1 MRSWIDA
8 TEMRLPRMPRV
19 HPEAVRGVVARAA
32 RLSALSGRNLGRIL
46 WRRRLLVLACL
57 VVVLGLTTAHVAR
70 VAPMFEAATLVTAS
84 GRTGLEPGL
93 GEPEDTR
100 SEGPNVAD
108 QLRLI
113 GSRTMAEGLIDR
125 LDLQLSVE
133 FNPQL
138 RPDGSWAADS
148 RGAMG
153 LVPAALLDV
162 IAPPEA
168 ELTDEERAARLR
180 ARVVDAV
187 VPRIRVEPAGS
198 SALSLRFVSADPDLA
213 AAGATAL
220 AELYLDHRLEGQQQA
235 RQLER
240 QRLAREI
247 ERLAATVSAA
257 ERAIAELRATSL
269 AGSAQASEQDLL
281 GLTGELAFW
290 RSERAELE
298 ASLRQAGGPLESDAS
313 LDQAARSLDPA
324 LLGGLSAR
332 EVELERRLA
341 ELSQAYGEQDPQVS
355 SLKAELIALDEQKRL
370 EVEQSVGQLEQ
381 EVAIIRA
388 RETALEAKIA
398 TLEGQLAEGQA
409 VGGLETLERQA
420 EADRELLRTYM
431 DRATQLAAAPQA
443 GEADARILAPAV
455 APKKPKY
462 PRLALIYAIALGGAL
477 LLGSVVALGVEFW
490 DRAKARSVG

>member
-1 MRSWIDA
+1 MRGWIDA
-8 TEMRLPRMPRV
+8 TEMRLPRMTWV

-32 RLSALSGRNLGRIL
+32 RLSALGGRNLGRIL

-57 VVVLGLTTAHVAR
+57 VGVLGLTTAHVAR
-70 VAPMFEAATLVTAS
+70 LAPMFEAATLVTAS
-84 GRTGLEPGL
+84 GRTGLEPGP
-93 GEPEDTR
+93 GEPEDIR

-113 GSRTMAEGLIDR
+113 KSRPTAEALIDR
-125 LDLQLSVE
+125 LDLQSSAE

-138 RPDGSWAADS
+138 RSDGSWAAEG
-148 RGAMG
+148 RGSME
-153 LVPAALLDV
+153 LVPAALLDA

-168 ELTDEERAARLR
+168 NLTDEARAARLHDQI
-180 ARVVDAV
+180 VDAV
-187 VPRIRVEPAGS
+187 APRIRVEPAGP
-198 SALSLRFVSADPDLA
+198 SALSLRFVSANPDLA

-220 AELYLDHRLEGQQQA
+220 AELYLDHRREGQQRA

-240 QRLAREI
+240 QRLAQEI

-257 ERAIAELRATSL
+257 ESAIADLRATSV

-298 ASLRQAGGPLESDAS
+298 ASLRQAGGPLDSDAS
-313 LDQAARSLDPA
+313 LGEAARALDPA

-332 EVELERRLA
+332 EVELERRLV
-341 ELSQAYGEQDPQVS
+341 ELSQAYGDEDPQVS
-355 SLKAELIALDEQKRL
+355 SLKAELIALDERKRL

-398 TLEGQLAEGQA
+398 TLQGQLADSQTA
-409 VGGLETLERQA
+409 GGLETLERQA
-420 EADRELLRTYM
+420 EADRRLLRSYT
-431 DRATQLAAAPQA
+431 DRVAQLAAAPQA
-443 GEADARILAPAV
+443 GGPDARILAPAV
-455 APKKPKY
+455 APREPKY

-477 LLGSVVALGVEFW
+477 LLGGVVALGVEAW